1 MSHLLHIHNNKID
14 IFTQDKTYLDIQE
27 LESLLQEYMNT
38 NTESNNTKQGSPM
51 SLDILNSPSTQI
63 FFYSHL
69 LLGSS
74 EIESNP
80 FLFGELDKD
89 NTIKQDTPSYYF
101 SPKDEENNLGTLTIF
116 LHSCTLTLLNYSLLD
131 SSLNIK
137 LELTNKESQEKQDK
151 AIIQREQKQHK
162 EQLKPLSIAMLHPI
176 LEDNEIKCIHGGV
189 VQLKSNLGKSIQD
202 KNIPFILETDLLY
215 SSIVG
220 CPNPPISGGPCTQV
234 MSILPSARG
243 LKKHNEDYPIM
254 QSLVSS
260 GVFSDKGV
268 PLICTPKPNS
278 YKINAPNPTHTKNI
292 DKEALKAQ
300 IDPTPP
306 TLNIITPFKD
316 LEEYYLTPSTY
327 EERESK
333 DSLISS
339 QAKFYMPNNPID
351 IELKPLIQK
360 EEDYQ
365 DLKDNSILESLLKEL
380 LIDYHLNS
388 FSYRIFTL
396 RIAYT
401 LYEYILIIPKS
412 IPSFIHKLLK
422 EQRNKEE
429 LSLGYGKFINLQ
441 RDYVR
446 NIQNSTEQ
454 HYSNALTLHIQG
466 KILLCPSGMEK
477 IRLEVG

>member
-1 MSHLLHIHNNKID
+1 M
-14 IFTQDKTYLDIQE
+14 QD
-27 LESLLQEYMNT
+27 
-38 NTESNNTKQGSPM
+38 
-51 SLDILNSPSTQI
+51 
-63 FFYSHL
+63 
-69 LLGSS
+69 
-74 EIESNP
+74 
-80 FLFGELDKD
+80 
-89 NTIKQDTPSYYF
+89 
-101 SPKDEENNLGTLTIF
+101 
-116 LHSCTLTLLNYSLLD
+116 
-131 SSLNIK
+131 
-137 LELTNKESQEKQDK
+137 
-151 AIIQREQKQHK
+151 
-162 EQLKPLSIAMLHPI
+162 
-176 LEDNEIKCIHGGV
+176 
-189 VQLKSNLGKSIQD
+189 
-202 KNIPFILETDLLY
+202 
-215 SSIVG
+215 
-220 CPNPPISGGPCTQV
+220 
-234 MSILPSARG
+234 
-243 LKKHNEDYPIM
+243 
-254 QSLVSS
+254 LVSS

-292 DKEALKAQ
+292 EKEALKAQ

-351 IELKPLIQK
+351 IELKPLTQK

-365 DLKDNSILESLLKEL
+365 DLKDNPILESLLEEL

-388 FSYRIFTL
+388 FSYRILTL

-429 LSLGYGKFINLQ
+429 LSLGYGRFINLQ

-477 IRLEVG
+477 VRLEVG

>member
-1 MSHLLHIHNNKID
+1 MPSVFIERKDKVFLDVLDLQNQGYTDIHFKGFHL
-14 IFTQDKTYLDIQE
+14 TGG
-27 LESLLQEYMNT
+27 
-38 NTESNNTKQGSPM
+38 TES
-51 SLDILNSPSTQI
+51 
-63 FFYSHL
+63 
-69 LLGSS
+69 
-74 EIESNP
+74 SNP
-80 FLFGELDKD
+80 LSTYFFGELDSKSNIGLD
-89 NTIKQDTPSYYF
+89 ESLPIYYF

-116 LHSCTLTLLNYSLLD
+116 LNASTLTLLNYSLLD

-137 LELTNKESQEKQDK
+137 LELTNKESKEKQDK

-162 EQLKPLSIAMLHPI
+162 EQSKPLSIAMLHPI
-176 LEDNEIKCIHGGV
+176 LEDNEMKCSHGGV

-234 MSILPSARG
+234 ALILPSARG

-254 QSLVSS
+254 QDLVSS

-268 PLICTPKPNS
+268 PLICIPKPNS

-292 DKEALKAQ
+292 EKEALKAQ

-339 QAKFYMPNNPID
+339 QANFYMPNNPID

-388 FSYRIFTL
+388 FSYRILTL

-412 IPSFIHKLLK
+412 IPHFIHKLLK

-429 LSLGYGKFINLQ
+429 LSLGYGRFINLQ

-466 KILLCPSGMEK
+466 KILLCPSGMERV
-477 IRLEVG
+477 RLEVG

>member
-1 MSHLLHIHNNKID
+1 MPIHK
-14 IFTQDKTYLDIQE
+14 DIQE
-27 LESLLQEYMNT
+27 IQPIDARFAINLSTQT
-38 NTESNNTKQGSPM
+38 PPTKQTEQQHRQA
-51 SLDILNSPSTQI
+51 LQ
-63 FFYSHL
+63 
-69 LLGSS
+69 
-74 EIESNP
+74 
-80 FLFGELDKD
+80 
-89 NTIKQDTPSYYF
+89 
-101 SPKDEENNLGTLTIF
+101 
-116 LHSCTLTLLNYSLLD
+116 
-131 SSLNIK
+131 
-137 LELTNKESQEKQDK
+137 
-151 AIIQREQKQHK
+151 QKQHK
-162 EQLKPLSIAMLHPI
+162 EQSKPLSIAMLHPI
-176 LEDNEIKCIHGGV
+176 LEDNEIKCPHGGV
-189 VQLKSNLGKSIQD
+189 VQLKSNLGKSITD
-202 KNIPFILETDLLY
+202 KNIPMVLETDLLY

-220 CPNPPISGGPCTQV
+220 CPNPPLSGGPCTQV
-234 MSILPSARG
+234 ALILPHSRG
-243 LKKHNEDYPIM
+243 LKKHNGDYPIM

-268 PLICTPKPNS
+268 PLICTPKANS

-292 DKEALKAQ
+292 EKEALKAQ

-351 IELKPLIQK
+351 IELKPLTQK

-365 DLKDNSILESLLKEL
+365 DLKDNSILESLLREL

-412 IPSFIHKLLK
+412 IPHFIHKLLK

-429 LSLGYGKFINLQ
+429 LSLGYGRFINLQ

-477 IRLEVG
+477 VRLEVG

>member
-1 MSHLLHIHNNKID
+1 MQKNNPK
-14 IFTQDKTYLDIQE
+14 F
-27 LESLLQEYMNT
+27 T
-38 NTESNNTKQGSPM
+38 NTLSN
-51 SLDILNSPSTQI
+51 
-63 FFYSHL
+63 
-69 LLGSS
+69 
-74 EIESNP
+74 
-80 FLFGELDKD
+80 
-89 NTIKQDTPSYYF
+89 
-101 SPKDEENNLGTLTIF
+101 
-116 LHSCTLTLLNYSLLD
+116 TLLNYSLLD
-131 SSLNIK
+131 STLNIK
-137 LELTNKESQEKQDK
+137 LTLSHKESKEKQDK

-176 LEDNEIKCIHGGV
+176 LEDNEMKCSHGGV

-234 MSILPSARG
+234 ALILPSSRG

-254 QSLVSS
+254 QDLVSS

-268 PLICTPKPNS
+268 PLICIPKPNS
-278 YKINAPNPTHTKNI
+278 YKINAPSPTHTKNI
-292 DKEALKAQ
+292 TKEALKAQ

-351 IELKPLIQK
+351 IELKPLTQK

-365 DLKDNSILESLLKEL
+365 DLKDNSILESLLEEL

-429 LSLGYGKFINLQ
+429 LSLGYGRFINLQ